1 MQALKSGNAAGK
13 LATTHGLSDGQMDGR
28 WIAYAKCRGVKRF
41 AKSRSNPRTLAFFL
55 VFFSASS
62 HYIMY
67 SKYIYSMVYQT
78 LTLPQADSLCLTFLE
93 RTRN

>member
-13 LATTHGLSDGQMDGR
+13 LATTHGLSDGQMDGQ

-55 VFFSASS
+55 VFLVRA
-62 HYIMY
+62 HTILCIVIIYIVW
-67 SKYIYSMVYQT
+67 SIK
-78 LTLPQADSLCLTFLE
+78 L
-93 RTRN
+93 